1 MSKFLSKEKRKR
13 SEKRNQIVLNAC
25 VIFLFALGLYPL
37 LMALWCAFKSPNQYT
52 LMKWLPTFPLRVE
65 NLSLAFD
72 KIDAYMLRTI
82 LVAVIGTALTVVVTT
97 MAAFSI
103 SKLKFPGSNI
113 VFILI
118 LGLNMMPGVLT
129 LVPLVMLYHTLGLN
143 NTIWALILPGTF
155 STGTTFLLI
164 CSFRGIPDAL
174 FEAAEI
180 DGANDFQKYL
190 TIGVPLALPIIATI
204 AIMQFSGTWGDFGWP
219 MLIMTKENYTI
230 AAGLKV
236 EFYDSTVSLPVSF
249 AAYLMASLPLIIL
262 FFFTNKVYAE
272 GIVSSG
278 LKL

>member
-1 MSKFLSKEKRKR
+1 MFNRIKQ
-13 SEKRNQIVLNAC
+13 RNNRIAQILLN
-25 VIFLFALGLYPL
+25 VFIIFLFVLGLYPL
-37 LMALWCAFKSPNQYT
+37 TMAVWCAFKTPNQYT
-52 LMKWLPTFPLRVE
+52 MYKWIPTLPLRIE
-65 NLSLAFD
+65 NLQLAYE
-72 KIDAYMLRTI
+72 KIDGYMLRTV
-82 LVAVIGTALTVVVTT
+82 LVALVSTVLTLFITT

-103 SKLKFPGSNI
+103 AKLKFKGSKLLFA
-113 VFILI
+113 VI

-129 LVPLVMLYHTLGLN
+129 LVPTVMLYHTLGMN
-143 NTIWALILPGTF
+143 NTLWALILPGCF

-164 CSFRGIPDAL
+164 CSFRGLPDST

-190 TIGVPLALPIIATI
+190 LVGVPLAVPIIATI
-204 AIMQFSGTWGDFGWP
+204 AIMQFSGTWSDFAWP

-236 EFYDSTVSLPVSF
+236 EFYDATVSMPVSF
-249 AAYLMASLPLIIL
+249 AAYLMASLPLIVL

-272 GIVSSG
+272 GIVASG